1 MNTRTGQLVA
11 MNGLFVALT
20 ISFQMLGFPQFITGP
35 IVNSMLLL
43 AALFGG
49 PTSGILVGIM
59 TPWIAGARGILPP
72 PLLPMIPFIMLANS
86 TYVMTFFL
94 CRKAFQKEAGT
105 VIGGI
110 AAAIMKYL
118 VLAAAVRFIIQV
130 PGPIAQAMQ
139 IPQLITALI
148 GVGVAVSV
156 ARVLQTA
163 GREEVF

>member
-1 MNTRTGQLVA
+1 MYNRTGQLVVL
-11 MNGLFVALT
+11 NGLFVALT
-20 ISFQMLGFPQFITGP
+20 VSFQMLGFPQLVTGP
-35 IVNSMLLL
+35 VVNSMLLL

-49 PTSGILVGIM
+49 PTSGILVGVL

-72 PLLPMIPFIMLANS
+72 PLLPMIPFIMLGNS
-86 TYVMTFFL
+86 AYVVTFYL
-94 CRKAFQKEAGT
+94 CRKAFHKGAGT
-105 VIGGI
+105 VVGGI
-110 AAAIMKYL
+110 AGAIAKYL
-118 VLAAAVRFIIQV
+118 ILSAAVRFIVQV
-130 PGPIAQAMQ
+130 PGPVAQAMQ